1 MDKIRV
7 FEAFAGIGSP
17 RMALSKIGIDFEIV
31 AISEIDKFAI
41 KSYEAIYGEG
51 KNINVGDISKI
62 NPTDVPDHD
71 LFIYGF
77 PCQDISLAGEQ
88 RGLTK
93 NSGTRSSLLWDCEKI
108 IKEKRPKY
116 LLMENVKNLVSKR
129 FIKDFQKWLEI
140 LENLGYKNYYK
151 VMNSKNYGIPQNR
164 ERVFCISILGEH
176 KPYKFPDE
184 IDLELRLKDLLE
196 EEVDEKYYLSDEQ
209 VEKIKFS
216 TFNTS
221 KRRIQEKDWCDTL
234 CARDFKHPKCV
245 KIRQIGRYDTKKRK
259 NCSRYR
265 VYDTAYISPTL
276 DTAQGGNIHPHI
288 VDTGKIIASTQKNA
302 AVNFD
307 GIVPTLTSAMGM
319 GGGHIPM
326 FEEKKEPLVV
336 EKRTDEGFRFFK
348 GNICGSLR
356 TNQACGDKHII
367 EDKFKVRKLTP
378 KESWR
383 LQGFPDW
390 AFEKAEQVCSNT
402 QLYKQ
407 AGNTITVDVL
417 VYIFKNLLLEK

>member
-17 RMALSKIGIDFEIV
+17 RMALSKIGVDFEVV

-41 KSYEAIYGEG
+41 QSYEAIYGEG

-77 PCQDISLAGEQ
+77 PCQDISLAGGQ

-116 LLMENVKNLVSKR
+116 LLMENVKNLVSKK

-176 KPYKFPDE
+176 KSYKFPDE
-184 IDLELRLKDLLE
+184 INLELRLKDLLE

-209 VEKIKFS
+209 VEKIKSS
-216 TFNTS
+216 TFNTN

-234 CARDFKHPKCV
+234 CARDFKDPKCI
-245 KIRQIGRYDTKKRK
+245 KIKKCSTLNTKPVRLGGLFDVGNKK
-259 NCSRYR
+259 HQSGS
-265 VYDTAYISPTL
+265 VYDKNAISPTL
-276 DTAQGGNIHPHI
+276 NTAQGGYNQPLITE
-288 VDTGKIIASTQKNA
+288 TGEIIGFNQK
-302 AVNFD
+302 
-307 GIVPTLTSAMGM
+307 
-319 GGGHIPM
+319 
-326 FEEKKEPLVV
+326 K
-336 EKRTDEGFRFFK
+336 
-348 GNICGSLR
+348 
-356 TNQACGDKHII
+356 I
-367 EDKFKVRKLTP
+367 EDEFRVRKLTP
-378 KESWR
+378 KECWR

-390 AFEKAEQVCSNT
+390 AFKKAERVCSNT